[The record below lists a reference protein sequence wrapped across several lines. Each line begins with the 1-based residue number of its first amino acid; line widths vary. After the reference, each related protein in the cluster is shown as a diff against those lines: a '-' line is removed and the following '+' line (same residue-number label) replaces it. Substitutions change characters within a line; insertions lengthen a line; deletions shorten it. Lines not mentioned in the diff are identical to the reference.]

1 MNLHLISFQLGSIE
15 NEEEEETRRKKTQQA
30 QLF

>member
-15 NEEEEETRRKKTQQA
+15 NEEEETRRKKTQQA